1 LFLKLQSVADSPVHQ
16 PARRIPAQSPDI
28 KEKLLKGYQ
37 AGAKT
42 FKVHQDGYNQL
53 PYLTGEQAQSPRR
66 EFFYFNDDG
75 DLVALRYE
83 NWKVVFMASV
93 ITSKPAI
100 RYHFKTG
107 QRTSLRTL
115 RCCTVPVV
123 IPARVFSIGGDPA
136 GAPQGDRARG
146 ISAERFEIPLAG
158 GGALF
163 APWGEPSPPRLA
175 PGGNGKGGS
184 DSLLPQ
190 ADFLVRYFMTP
201 LAIG

>member
-1 LFLKLQSVADSPVHQ
+1 MWESRRLLARFPRGSWEGWEACSWLSTLSTAPAFPRLPCGSHRGPQWCHGGGYGSRSFFL
-16 PARRIPAQSPDI
+16 
-28 KEKLLKGYQ
+28 
-37 AGAKT
+37 
-42 FKVHQDGYNQL
+42 L
-53 PYLTGEQAQSPRR
+53 P
-66 EFFYFNDDG
+66 
-75 DLVALRYE
+75 
-83 NWKVVFMASV
+83 SV